1 MKQYLMSSN
10 EIEHFLNSWKDGV
23 IEIGRIHLEGG
34 DYEKSAELFLSTHYA
49 FDSEEVLFKPTFTK
63 EVIFRNSKDLA
74 LSYFI
79 GGEVAEDKGFALKP
93 WEEIRLEELNIIEQD
108 NLMVAMGTLNFKP
121 LNLKENTLIA
131 FTFLLIDTDG
141 SLKIKVHHSSP
152 I

>member
-1 MKQYLMSSN
+1 MSSN
-10 EIEHFLNSWKDGV
+10 QIEHFLNSWKDGV

-34 DYEKSAELFLSTHYA
+34 DYEKSAELFVSTHYA

-131 FTFLLIDTDG
+131 FTFLLIDTDDT
-141 SLKIKVHHSSP
+141 LKIKVHHSSP

>member
-1 MKQYLMSSN
+1 MSSN
-10 EIEHFLNSWKDGV
+10 QIQHFLNSWKDGV

-34 DYEKSAELFLSTHYA
+34 DYEKSAELFVSTHYA

-131 FTFLLIDTDG
+131 FTFLLIDTDD

>member
-1 MKQYLMSSN
+1 MSSN
-10 EIEHFLNSWKDGV
+10 QIEHFLNSWKDGV
-23 IEIGRIHLEGG
+23 IEIGRIHLEEG
-34 DYEKSAELFLSTHYA
+34 DYEKSAELFVSTHYA

-63 EVIFRNSKDLA
+63 EFIFRNSKDLA

-108 NLMVAMGTLNFKP
+108 NLMAAMGTLNFKP

-131 FTFLLIDTDG
+131 FTFLLIETDG

>member
-1 MKQYLMSSN
+1 MSSN
-10 EIEHFLNSWKDGV
+10 QIEHFLNSWKDGV
-23 IEIGRIHLEGG
+23 IEIGRIYLEGG
-34 DYEKSAELFLSTHYA
+34 DYEKSAELFVSTHYA

-79 GGEVAEDKGFALKP
+79 GGEVDEDKGFALKP
-93 WEEIRLEELNIIEQD
+93 WEEIRLEELNTIEQD

>member
-1 MKQYLMSSN
+1 MSSN
-10 EIEHFLNSWKDGV
+10 QIEHFLNSWKDGV

-34 DYEKSAELFLSTHYA
+34 DYEKSAELFVSTHYA

-93 WEEIRLEELNIIEQD
+93 WEEIRLEELSIIEQD

-131 FTFLLIDTDG
+131 FTFLLIETDG

>member
-1 MKQYLMSSN
+1 MSSN
-10 EIEHFLNSWKDGV
+10 QIEHFLNPWKDGV

-34 DYEKSAELFLSTHYA
+34 DYEKSAELFVSTHYA

-131 FTFLLIDTDG
+131 FTFLLIETDG

>member
-1 MKQYLMSSN
+1 MSSN
-10 EIEHFLNSWKDGV
+10 QIEHFLNSWKDGV

-34 DYEKSAELFLSTHYA
+34 DYEKSAELFVSTHYA

-63 EVIFRNSKDLA
+63 EVIFRNSKDSA

>member
-1 MKQYLMSSN
+1 MSSN
-10 EIEHFLNSWKDGV
+10 QIEHFLNSWKDGV

-34 DYEKSAELFLSTHYA
+34 DYEKSAELFVSTHYA

-121 LNLKENTLIA
+121 LNFKENTLIA
-131 FTFLLIDTDG
+131 FTFLLIETDG

>member
-1 MKQYLMSSN
+1 MSSN
-10 EIEHFLNSWKDGV
+10 QIQHFLNSWKDGV

-34 DYEKSAELFLSTHYA
+34 DYEKSAELFVSTHYA

-121 LNLKENTLIA
+121 LNLEENTLIA
-131 FTFLLIDTDG
+131 FTFLLIETDG

>member
-1 MKQYLMSSN
+1 MSSN
-10 EIEHFLNSWKDGV
+10 QIEHFLNSWKDGV
-23 IEIGRIHLEGG
+23 IEIGRIHLEEG
-34 DYEKSAELFLSTHYA
+34 DYEKSAELFVSTHYA

-93 WEEIRLEELNIIEQD
+93 WEEIRLEELDIIEQD

-131 FTFLLIDTDG
+131 FTFLLIETDG

>member
-1 MKQYLMSSN
+1 MSSN
-10 EIEHFLNSWKDGV
+10 LIEHFLNSWKDGV
-23 IEIGRIHLEGG
+23 IEIGRIHLEEG
-34 DYEKSAELFLSTHYA
+34 DYEKSAELFVSTHYA

-108 NLMVAMGTLNFKP
+108 KLMVAMGTLNFKP

>member
-1 MKQYLMSSN
+1 MSSN
-10 EIEHFLNSWKDGV
+10 QIEHLLNSWKDGV

-34 DYEKSAELFLSTHYA
+34 DYEKSAELFVSTHYA

-131 FTFLLIDTDG
+131 FTFLLIDTDD

>member
-1 MKQYLMSSN
+1 MSSN
-10 EIEHFLNSWKDGV
+10 QIQHFLNSWKDGV
-23 IEIGRIHLEGG
+23 IEIGRIHLEEG
-34 DYEKSAELFLSTHYA
+34 DYEKSAELFVSKHYA

>member
-1 MKQYLMSSN
+1 MSSN
-10 EIEHFLNSWKDGV
+10 QIEHFLNSWKDGV

-34 DYEKSAELFLSTHYA
+34 DYEKSAELFVSTHYA

-121 LNLKENTLIA
+121 LNLEENTLIA

>member
-1 MKQYLMSSN
+1 MSSN
-10 EIEHFLNSWKDGV
+10 QIQHFLNSWKDGV

-34 DYEKSAELFLSTHYA
+34 DYEKSAELFVSTHYA

-121 LNLKENTLIA
+121 LNLEENTLIA
-131 FTFLLIDTDG
+131 FTFLLIDTDD
-141 SLKIKVHHSSP
+141 SIKIKVHHSSP

>member
-1 MKQYLMSSN
+1 MSSN
-10 EIEHFLNSWKDGV
+10 QIEHFLNSWKDGV
-23 IEIGRIHLEGG
+23 IEIGRIHLEEG

-121 LNLKENTLIA
+121 LNLEENTLIA
-131 FTFLLIDTDG
+131 FTFLLIDTDD

>member
-1 MKQYLMSSN
+1 MSSN
-10 EIEHFLNSWKDGV
+10 QIEHFLNSWKDGV

-34 DYEKSAELFLSTHYA
+34 DYEKSAELFVSTHYA

-79 GGEVAEDKGFALKP
+79 GGEVAEDKGFAPKP

>member
-1 MKQYLMSSN
+1 MSSN
-10 EIEHFLNSWKDGV
+10 QIEHFLNSWKDGV

-34 DYEKSAELFLSTHYA
+34 DYEKSAELFVSTHYA

-131 FTFLLIDTDG
+131 FTFLLNDVK
-141 SLKIKVHHSSP
+141 LH
-152 I
+152 

>member
-1 MKQYLMSSN
+1 MSSN
-10 EIEHFLNSWKDGV
+10 QIEHFLNSWKDGV

-34 DYEKSAELFLSTHYA
+34 DYEKSAELFVSTHYA

-141 SLKIKVHHSSP
+141 SLIIKVHHSSP

>member
-1 MKQYLMSSN
+1 MSSN
-10 EIEHFLNSWKDGV
+10 QIEHFLNSWKDGV

-34 DYEKSAELFLSTHYA
+34 DYEKSAELFVSTHYA
-49 FDSEEVLFKPTFTK
+49 FDSEEILFKPTFTK

-121 LNLKENTLIA
+121 LNLEENTLIA
-131 FTFLLIDTDG
+131 FTFC
-141 SLKIKVHHSSP
+141 
-152 I
+152 

>member
-1 MKQYLMSSN
+1 MSSN
-10 EIEHFLNSWKDGV
+10 QIERFLNSWKDGV

-34 DYEKSAELFLSTHYA
+34 DYEKSAELFVSTHYA

-79 GGEVAEDKGFALKP
+79 GGEVPEDKGFALKP

-121 LNLKENTLIA
+121 LNLEENTLIA
-131 FTFLLIDTDG
+131 FTFLLIDTDD

>member
-1 MKQYLMSSN
+1 MSSN
-10 EIEHFLNSWKDGV
+10 QIEHFLNSWKDGV

-34 DYEKSAELFLSTHYA
+34 DYEKSAELFVSTHYA

-121 LNLKENTLIA
+121 LNLEENTLIA
-131 FTFLLIDTDG
+131 FTFLLIETDD

>member
-1 MKQYLMSSN
+1 MSSN
-10 EIEHFLNSWKDGV
+10 QIEHFLNSWKDGV
-23 IEIGRIHLEGG
+23 MEIGRIHLEGG
-34 DYEKSAELFLSTHYA
+34 DYEKSAELFVSTHYA

-79 GGEVAEDKGFALKP
+79 GGEVDEDKGFALKP

-131 FTFLLIDTDG
+131 FTFLLIETDG

>member
-1 MKQYLMSSN
+1 MSSN
-10 EIEHFLNSWKDGV
+10 QIEHFLNSWKDGV
-23 IEIGRIHLEGG
+23 IEIGRIHLEEG
-34 DYEKSAELFLSTHYA
+34 DYEKSAELFVSTHYA

-93 WEEIRLEELNIIEQD
+93 WEEIRLEELSIIEQD

-131 FTFLLIDTDG
+131 FTFLLIETDG

>member
-1 MKQYLMSSN
+1 MSSN
-10 EIEHFLNSWKDGV
+10 QIEHFLNSWKDGV
-23 IEIGRIHLEGG
+23 IEIGRIHLEEG
-34 DYEKSAELFLSTHYA
+34 DYEKSAELFVSTHYA

-121 LNLKENTLIA
+121 LNLEENILIA
-131 FTFLLIDTDG
+131 FTFLLIDADD

>member
-1 MKQYLMSSN
+1 MSSN
-10 EIEHFLNSWKDGV
+10 QIEHFLNSWKDGV

-34 DYEKSAELFLSTHYA
+34 DYEKSAELFVSTHYA

-63 EVIFRNSKDLA
+63 EVIFRNSKDSA

-131 FTFLLIDTDG
+131 FTFLLIDTDD

>member
-1 MKQYLMSSN
+1 MSSN
-10 EIEHFLNSWKDGV
+10 LIEHFLNSWKDGV
-23 IEIGRIHLEGG
+23 IEIGRIHLEEG

>member
-1 MKQYLMSSN
+1 MSSN
-10 EIEHFLNSWKDGV
+10 QIEHFLNSWKDGV
-23 IEIGRIHLEGG
+23 IEIGRIHLEEG
-34 DYEKSAELFLSTHYA
+34 DYEKSAELFVSTHYA
-49 FDSEEVLFKPTFTK
+49 FVSEEVLFKPTFTK

-121 LNLKENTLIA
+121 LNLEENTLIA

>member
-1 MKQYLMSSN
+1 MSSN
-10 EIEHFLNSWKDGV
+10 QIEHFLNSWKDGV
-23 IEIGRIHLEGG
+23 IEIGRIHLEEG
-34 DYEKSAELFLSTHYA
+34 DYEKSAELFVSTHYA

-108 NLMVAMGTLNFKP
+108 NLMIAMGTLNFKP